1 MYFFSNY
8 LLSFSHPN
16 TSLLD
21 FLVVE
26 LSFYFV
32 SFSMGIPAFHS
43 RWKTYFQVLLIVLGL
58 FLVAFAYL
66 KVDMFLMNQEITDK
80 HAVLSGQTAQLESY
94 KLLTGYNKLQ
104 AVKILEEK
112 QVTVPWSDHITKVI
126 AMLED
131 MKKVDTSTT
140 DTIVLSDFNVSMD
153 KITLKGQ
160 VSNLLLLYYSSPSKS
175 IRSLIDRFSSLDF
188 VKNIRIQTYDRIGD
202 NNYYEFVL
210 EANVIN
216 DAGTGSTAE

>member
-1 MYFFSNY
+1 
-8 LLSFSHPN
+8 LCIRKRI
-16 TSLLD
+16 
-21 FLVVE
+21 
-26 LSFYFV
+26 V
-32 SFSMGIPAFHS
+32 SFSFSVFGKITGSGYNKIVFYLLPNSMSAGRFHS
-43 RWKTYFQVLLIVLGL
+43 KRKNYFQILLVIFGL
-58 FLVAFAYL
+58 SLVAFGYL
-66 KVDMFLMNQEITDK
+66 KVDMFLMNQNIADK
-80 HAVLSGQTAQLESY
+80 RVMVEEQTKELDSY

-112 QVTVPWSDHITKVI
+112 QVTMPRSEYITKVI

-131 MKKVDTSTT
+131 IKQVDTSTT
-140 DTIVLSDFNVSMD
+140 DTIALSDFNVSMD

-160 VSNLLLLYYSSPSKS
+160 VSSLLLLYYSNTSKG

-188 VKNIRIQTYDRIGD
+188 VKNIRIQTYDRVEES
-202 NNYYEFVL
+202 NSYEFVL

>member
-1 MYFFSNY
+1 
-8 LLSFSHPN
+8 
-16 TSLLD
+16 
-21 FLVVE
+21 
-26 LSFYFV
+26 
-32 SFSMGIPAFHS
+32 
-43 RWKTYFQVLLIVLGL
+43 
-58 FLVAFAYL
+58 
-66 KVDMFLMNQEITDK
+66 MNQQVTNKRE
-80 HAVLSGQTAQLESY
+80 VLSWQTIQLESY

-131 MKKVDTSTT
+131 LKKVDTSTT

-153 KITLKGQ
+153 KITLKWQ
-160 VSNLLLLYYSSPSKS
+160 VSSLLLLYYSSPSKG
-175 IRSLIDRFSSLDF
+175 IHSLIDRFSSLDF

-202 NNYYEFVL
+202 NNYYEFIL

-216 DAGTGSTAE
+216 DAGTGNTAGQ

>member
-1 MYFFSNY
+1 MS
-8 LLSFSHPN
+8 
-16 TSLLD
+16 
-21 FLVVE
+21 
-26 LSFYFV
+26 
-32 SFSMGIPAFHS
+32 IPAFHS

-80 HAVLSGQTAQLESY
+80 HAVLSGQTAELESY

-188 VKNIRIQTYDRIGD
+188 VKNIRIQTYDRVGD

-216 DAGTGSTAE
+216 DAGTGNTAE

>member
-1 MYFFSNY
+1 
-8 LLSFSHPN
+8 
-16 TSLLD
+16 
-21 FLVVE
+21 
-26 LSFYFV
+26 
-32 SFSMGIPAFHS
+32 MGIPTFHS
-43 RWKTYFQVLLIVLGL
+43 RWKTYFQGLLIVLGL
-58 FLVAFAYL
+58 LLLAFAYL
-66 KVDMFLMNQEITDK
+66 KVDIFLMNQQITDK
-80 HAVLSGQTAQLESY
+80 GQILSGQIAQLESY

-112 QVTVPWSDHITKVI
+112 QLTVPWSDHITKVI

-131 MKKVDTSTT
+131 LKKVDTSTT

-160 VSNLLLLYYSSPSKS
+160 VSNLLLLYYSSASKGVK
-175 IRSLIDRFSSLDF
+175 SLIDRFSSLDF
-188 VKNIRIQTYDRIGD
+188 VKNIRIQTYDRVGD

-216 DAGTGSTAE
+216 DAGTGNTAE

>member
-1 MYFFSNY
+1 VIFG
-8 LLSFSHPN
+8 LS
-16 TSLLD
+16 
-21 FLVVE
+21 
-26 LSFYFV
+26 
-32 SFSMGIPAFHS
+32 
-43 RWKTYFQVLLIVLGL
+43 
-58 FLVAFAYL
+58 LVAFGYL
-66 KVDMFLMNQEITDK
+66 KVDMFLMDQKITDQRV
-80 HAVLSGQTAQLESY
+80 VLDDQTKQLESY

-112 QVTVPWSDHITKVI
+112 QVTMPWSDHITKVI

-131 MKKVDTSTT
+131 LKKVDTSTT
-140 DTIVLSDFNVSMD
+140 DTIALSDFNVSLD

-160 VSNLLLLYYSSPSKS
+160 VSNLLLLYYSNAAKG
-175 IRSLIDRFSSLDF
+175 IKSLIDRFSSLDF
-188 VKNIRIQTYDRIGD
+188 VKNIRIQTYDRVGD

>member
-1 MYFFSNY
+1 M
-8 LLSFSHPN
+8 
-16 TSLLD
+16 T
-21 FLVVE
+21 
-26 LSFYFV
+26 
-32 SFSMGIPAFHS
+32 
-43 RWKTYFQVLLIVLGL
+43 
-58 FLVAFAYL
+58 
-66 KVDMFLMNQEITDK
+66 
-80 HAVLSGQTAQLESY
+80 LSGQTAQLESY
-94 KLLTGYNKLQ
+94 KSLTGYNKLQ
-104 AVKILEEK
+104 AVKILEEE
-112 QVTVPWSDHITKVI
+112 QVTMPWSDHITKVI

-131 MKKVDTSTT
+131 LKNVDTSTT

-160 VSNLLLLYYSSPSKS
+160 VSSLLLLYYSNPSKN

-216 DAGTGSTAE
+216 DAGTGNTAE

>member
-1 MYFFSNY
+1 M
-8 LLSFSHPN
+8 N
-16 TSLLD
+16 T
-21 FLVVE
+21 
-26 LSFYFV
+26 
-32 SFSMGIPAFHS
+32 GRFHS
-43 RWKTYFQVLLIVLGL
+43 RWKIYFQGLLVVLGL
-58 FLVAFAYL
+58 SLVAFGYL
-66 KVDMFLMNQEITDK
+66 KVDMFLMNQKISDK
-80 HAVLSGQTAQLESY
+80 RVTLEDQTKQLESY

-112 QVTVPWSDHITKVI
+112 QVTMPWSDHIAKMI

-131 MKKVDTSTT
+131 MKQIDTSTT

-160 VSNLLLLYYSSPSKS
+160 VSNLLLLYYSSSAKGVK
-175 IRSLIDRFSSLDF
+175 SLIDRFSSLDF
-188 VKNIRIQTYDRIGD
+188 IKNIRIQTYDRVGD

-216 DAGTGSTAE
+216 DAGTGNTAE

>member
-1 MYFFSNY
+1 MMPS
-8 LLSFSHPN
+8 SR
-16 TSLLD
+16 
-21 FLVVE
+21 
-26 LSFYFV
+26 
-32 SFSMGIPAFHS
+32 FHS
-43 RWKTYFQVLLIVLGL
+43 RRKIYFQVLLVILGL
-58 FLVAFAYL
+58 SLAAFGYF
-66 KVDMFLMNQEITDK
+66 KVDMFLMNQKITDK
-80 HAVLSGQTAQLESY
+80 RVTLEGQTKQLESY

-112 QVTVPWSDHITKVI
+112 QTNIPWSDHISKMI

-131 MKKVDTSTT
+131 LKKIDTSTT
-140 DTIVLSDFNVSMD
+140 DTIALSDFNVSMD

-160 VSNLLLLYYSSPSKS
+160 VSNLLLLYYTSPSKGVK
-175 IRSLIDRFSSLDF
+175 SLIDRFSSLDF
-188 VKNIRIQTYDRIGD
+188 VKNIRIQTYDRVGD